1 MSVEISQYTD
11 RIYLDNCS
19 GHRLIEIKYYGT
31 FIADVVPEDVTIIMN
46 KNTICIMD
54 IGNGFDN
61 QVFMNYY
68 GNLSINGVFYY
79 ENNYK
84 IPGGVTRY
92 SDEVNRI
99 KSKFDESTS
108 KYEDFNKTN
117 KYIKNVNSLL
127 SYKKFGRTI
136 YLKNNKKYNSTNK
149 SIKKKELNILNRIRS
164 KYVVK

>member
-1 MSVEISQYTD
+1 MSVKISQYTD
-11 RIYLDNCS
+11 KIYLENCS
-19 GHRLIEIKYYGT
+19 GYKLIEIKYSGT

-68 GNLSINGVFYY
+68 GNLNIDSIFYY
-79 ENNYK
+79 EDGYK
-84 IPGGVTRY
+84 IPGGIIKY
-92 SDEVNRI
+92 SDEVNKI

-117 KYIKNVNSLL
+117 KYIKNVNSIL
-127 SYKKFGRTI
+127 SYKKAGRTI
-136 YLKNNKKYNSTNK
+136 HLTHNKKYNSMSK
-149 SIKKKELNILNRIRS
+149 GIRKKELQILKNL
-164 KYVVK
+164 KQGVK